1 MSDKLINIIAKS
13 IFEITKEDKENFY
26 LVPNIIITTSKNK
39 RYVAGFTFEGIHFY
53 RRALEG
59 NLQCLLFGEKINTS
73 NVTKRDFIRKITNYV
88 LRTKK
93 ILLVPYGMGVDIKF
107 AISDILRKLIF
118 NFKIFNKILHTHE
131 YTIIRIRPIREMN
144 EIANRNKN
152 ELQYFI
158 ILPYLFSFNNKKY
171 FVILNDKIGIPFE
184 QLAKNIVKFS
194 IKKMGYNS
202 LVNYNWGRSIRNHY
216 LDNISFQVCHIM
228 ITVIGNYIDI

>member
-1 MSDKLINIIAKS
+1 MSDKLISTIAKS

-26 LVPNIIITTSKNK
+26 LVPNIIITTSENK
-39 RYVAGFTFEGIHFY
+39 RYVAGFTFEDIHFY
-53 RRALEG
+53 RRDLGG

-93 ILLVPYGMGVDIKF
+93 TLLVPYGIGVDIKF
-107 AISDILRKLIF
+107 AISYILRKLIF
-118 NFKIFNKILHTHE
+118 NFKIFNKISHTHE
-131 YTIIRIRPIREMN
+131 YTTLRIKTIMEMN

-171 FVILNDKIGIPFE
+171 FVILNDKIGIPFK
-184 QLAKNIVKFS
+184 QLVKKIVKFS

-202 LVNYNWGRSIRNHY
+202 LVNYNWRHSIRNHY
-216 LDNISFQVCHIM
+216 LDNISFQVYYIM